1 MISRPRIECR
11 IMLREK
17 IAASQR
23 LQLMEIIEKWA
34 MALTGTKP
42 SKFLAASE
50 VILFTLQSD
59 RQSALQ
65 GLRRCLP
72 SDCIKDVVIDGVSW
86 CQ

>member
-1 MISRPRIECR
+1 
-11 IMLREK
+11 MLRGR
-17 IAASQR
+17 ILASQR

-50 VILFTLQSD
+50 VIFFTLESD
-59 RQSALQ
+59 RQSVCQ

-72 SDCIKDVVIDGVSW
+72 PDCIQDVVIDGVSW
-86 CQ
+86 RQ